1 MCITLF
7 LRPGWGGGVRDL
19 YLLEKICNI
28 YKDRNTTKRERERER
43 GGREGGREKGKER
56 ADGRYKG
63 TMRERRQEMVHVR
76 E

>member
-28 YKDRNTTKRERERER
+28 YKDRNTTKREGEREGERKGEREQMVDIKGLGER
-43 GGREGGREKGKER
+43 GDKKWC
-56 ADGRYKG
+56 
-63 TMRERRQEMVHVR
+63 M
-76 E
+76 